1 MSPTDWTTVV
11 LGVPVFG
18 VLLALVLLR
27 KVVPGW
33 ALDDQQQA
41 ASERV
46 ADLRASYEREIA
58 NRDATIAHL
67 RAAQMELT
75 NELRETG
82 PTLVRANDGMR
93 ATQDLLREF
102 LHRGLG

>member
-1 MSPTDWTTVV
+1 MSLTDWTNVV
-11 LGVPVFG
+11 LGVPAFG
-18 VLLALVLLR
+18 ALLALVLLR

-33 ALDDQQQA
+33 ALDDQKQA
-41 ASERV
+41 AAERV

-58 NRDATIAHL
+58 VRDATVADL
-67 RAAQMELT
+67 RAAQVELT
-75 NELRETG
+75 RELRETG

-102 LHRGLG
+102 LHRGGA

>member
-1 MSPTDWTTVV
+1 MSPTDWTTLL

-18 VLLALVLLR
+18 VLLVLVLLR

-33 ALDDQQQA
+33 SLDDQKQA
-41 ASERV
+41 AAERV
-46 ADLRASYEREIA
+46 ADLRAGYEREIA
-58 NRDATIAHL
+58 TRDAIITHL
-67 RAAQMELT
+67 REAQVELT
-75 NELRETG
+75 RELRETG

-102 LHRGLG
+102 LHRRAR

>member
-1 MSPTDWTTVV
+1 MTPADWTGVV

-18 VLLALVLLR
+18 VLLVLVLLR

-33 ALDDQQQA
+33 SLDDQKEA
-41 ASERV
+41 AAERV
-46 ADLRASYEREIA
+46 ADLRAGYEREIA
-58 NRDATIAHL
+58 VRDATIADL
-67 RAAQMELT
+67 RAAQVELT
-75 NELRETG
+75 KELRETG

-102 LHRGLG
+102 LRRGPG